1 MFNSFYSPNLEEKS
15 DLTKS
20 FDLLRNCLVL
30 SDIVLVDIIL
40 LYKTTSLQKTKQ
52 SASNLLCGLL
62 VSIFY

>member
-40 LYKTTSLQKTKQ
+40 LYKTTSLQKTKNKRIQ
-52 SASNLLCGLL
+52 LIMWFIS
-62 VSIFY
+62 